1 MATHYW
7 YIKGRILPLFAQG
20 KRLEVRTADNRALA
34 VKRYDDIIFNDRVQ
48 FVVMERIRRYQNFQV
63 MLAIEDY
70 RLIHPL
76 AKSADEVLQLLRTIY
91 TSEKEA
97 RGVLVFESPGTRF
110 L

>member
-1 MATHYW
+1 M
-7 YIKGRILPLFAQG
+7 
-20 KRLEVRTADNRALA
+20 RTADSRASA

-48 FVVMERIRRYQNFQV
+48 FVVMERIRRYRNFEV

-76 AKSADEVLQLLRTIY
+76 ATSADEVLRLLRGIY
-91 TSEKEA
+91 TVEKEA
-97 RGVLVFESPGTRF
+97 RGVIVFESPGARY